1 MIPAGGVPRRPDLHR
16 RQRLTGVLLVLVMAL
31 TASLVS
37 GCAMG
42 SDTRVR
48 PGLEVGGAEAPQVRV
63 LPAGPV
69 AGAEPEQIIRG
80 FLRAGA
86 ASDGDYAS
94 ARDFL
99 TEDAARKWQPDG
111 GLVIVSTESE
121 LVIEAI
127 SEGRYRV
134 SAPLRARI
142 DVHGRYVAATEGER
156 AESEVQFARIQD
168 QWRIAG
174 LPEDFGRWIASA
186 EVRRLIRPYAVH
198 YVTEDRRTLVEDLRW
213 FPLDHLTSRLARAQ
227 LDPVPADLAGVATTA
242 VPAGTRLAADSVSV
256 TSGVATVE
264 LNARLPADQALRQNL
279 WAQFTATLTQDPTVV
294 AVALRADGASI
305 DLPGVA
311 APVSDPSQV
320 GFVAATTVLNAPMM
334 VRRGEDVVS
343 FDPGAAASLGDPKPS
358 PSGESS
364 FPKIPQTWTGL
375 SLSAD
380 SRELAGVS
388 RDRAQVV
395 RFRGKDR
402 YEVQG
407 AVGGGLSD
415 PTYDPRGFLWVAA
428 ASIDGTA
435 SPISAVNLAEN
446 PQTAVARPVAISWL
460 EGRVVRALRVSP
472 DTARVAV
479 LSQARDGTFTVD
491 VAGIQ
496 RGAAGV
502 PTALSEPVRVSGQA
516 SDLRGLTWV
525 SSTVV
530 ATLAAVPDNGV
541 QPLLMSLDGSSSTLP
556 AVIDGVALI
565 TPSGERQM
573 MVRTRGDEIQVRAGQ
588 LWVSAGPGT
597 DLLVPGR

>member
-1 MIPAGGVPRRPDLHR
+1 
-16 RQRLTGVLLVLVMAL
+16 
-31 TASLVS
+31 
-37 GCAMG
+37 
-42 SDTRVR
+42 
-48 PGLEVGGAEAPQVRV
+48 VRV

-242 VPAGTRLAADSVSV
+242 VPAGTRLAAD
-256 TSGVATVE
+256 GVATWAWRRSNSM
-264 LNARLPADQALRQNL
+264 LGCLRPG
-279 WAQFTATLTQDPTVV
+279 APPEPGAVHGHIDPEPTV
-294 AVALRADGASI
+294 AASVPMVLI

-320 GFVAATTVLNAPMM
+320 GL
-334 VRRGEDVVS
+334 
-343 FDPGAAASLGDPKPS
+343 
-358 PSGESS
+358 
-364 FPKIPQTWTGL
+364 
-375 SLSAD
+375 
-380 SRELAGVS
+380 
-388 RDRAQVV
+388 
-395 RFRGKDR
+395 
-402 YEVQG
+402 
-407 AVGGGLSD
+407 
-415 PTYDPRGFLWVAA
+415 
-428 ASIDGTA
+428 
-435 SPISAVNLAEN
+435 
-446 PQTAVARPVAISWL
+446 
-460 EGRVVRALRVSP
+460 
-472 DTARVAV
+472 
-479 LSQARDGTFTVD
+479 
-491 VAGIQ
+491 
-496 RGAAGV
+496 
-502 PTALSEPVRVSGQA
+502 
-516 SDLRGLTWV
+516 
-525 SSTVV
+525 
-530 ATLAAVPDNGV
+530 
-541 QPLLMSLDGSSSTLP
+541 
-556 AVIDGVALI
+556 
-565 TPSGERQM
+565 
-573 MVRTRGDEIQVRAGQ
+573 
-588 LWVSAGPGT
+588 
-597 DLLVPGR
+597 